1 MRQNLNA
8 EDMEKI
14 VGGADG
20 KQAFFEGPKMRVC
33 GIETGWLAL
42 RTEPKYDPKN
52 EIGQLYNGEEV
63 QIIGGDTDNGY
74 TWVYFEKLNKSGWV
88 NNLFIK

>member
-20 KQAFFEGPKMRVC
+20 KQAFFEGPKMHVC

-52 EIGQLYNGEEV
+52 EIG
-63 QIIGGDTDNGY
+63 
-74 TWVYFEKLNKSGWV
+74 
-88 NNLFIK
+88 